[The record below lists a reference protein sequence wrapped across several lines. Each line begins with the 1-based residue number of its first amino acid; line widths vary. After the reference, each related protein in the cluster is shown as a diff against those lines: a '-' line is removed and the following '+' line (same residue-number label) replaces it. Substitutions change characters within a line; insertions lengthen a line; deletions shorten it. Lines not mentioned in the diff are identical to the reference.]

1 METEDY
7 KLLKM
12 KQKEDYVNI
21 HMQTSITLWAISRQ
35 PIQLTTVPKVCLG
48 KGAGWGD
55 GGVRKRVREEHLK
68 NSV

>member
-12 KQKEDYVNI
+12 KQKEDHVNI
-21 HMQTSITLWAISRQ
+21 HVQTSITLWAISQQ

-48 KGAGWGD
+48 KGVG
-55 GGVRKRVREEHLK
+55 EEESQGRTPEELSLK
-68 NSV
+68 GSQ

>member
-35 PIQLTTVPKVCLG
+35 PIQLTTVLKVCLG
-48 KGAGWGD
+48 KGVGD
-55 GGVRKRVREEHLK
+55 EEESQGRTPEELSLK
-68 NSV
+68 GSQ